1 MKESVLGQAAV
12 TNTHR
17 LGGFDNRYL
26 SFHSSGGW
34 KAKVKML
41 TNSVSEAYPVGLE
54 ATVSLCPPHVALPW
68 SVGTE
73 GRGGGLVSLI
83 SSLILLDQGCSLM
96 TSFNLNYLY
105 IGRISKPQSHW
116 GWDLDI

>member
-26 SFHSSGGW
+26 SFHSSEGW
-34 KAKVKML
+34 KDKVKML

-54 ATVSLCPPHVALPW
+54 ATVSLCPPHMALPC
-68 SVGTE
+68 VHTFP
-73 GRGGGLVSLI
+73 VT
-83 SSLILLDQGCSLM
+83 LLLFLLG
-96 TSFNLNYLY
+96 
-105 IGRISKPQSHW
+105 HH
-116 GWDLDI
+116 